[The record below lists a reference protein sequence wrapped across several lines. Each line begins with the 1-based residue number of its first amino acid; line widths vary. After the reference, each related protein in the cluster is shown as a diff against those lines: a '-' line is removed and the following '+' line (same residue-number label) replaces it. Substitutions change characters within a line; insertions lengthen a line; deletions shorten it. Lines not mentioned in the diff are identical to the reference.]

1 MTNLIELNSLV
12 LATHNL
18 NKVAGIAPLL
28 QSFAPHL
35 NISNAHTL
43 GLPDIDETGADFAE
57 NALLKAQIVANATGQ
72 ATLGDD
78 SGFCVPALADFPG
91 LYSARF
97 VKNSG
102 GQDQAV
108 ADLWQQ
114 VGQKPTPAFYVCHL
128 CLVWPNVCQITA
140 VGRVDGSLVYPA
152 RGNQG
157 FGYDPYFVPNGYEHT
172 FAELGP
178 DITQKIGHRA
188 QAVQKLAASLGWVS
202 S

>member
-1 MTNLIELNSLV
+1 
-12 LATHNL
+12 
-18 NKVAGIAPLL
+18 
-28 QSFAPHL
+28 
-35 NISNAHTL
+35 
-43 GLPDIDETGADFAE
+43 LPDIDETGADFAE
-57 NALLKAQIVANATGQ
+57 NALLKAQIVASATGKP
-72 ATLGDD
+72 ALGDD
-78 SGFCVPALADFPG
+78 SGFCVPALGDFPG

-102 GQDQAV
+102 GQDAAV

-114 VGQKPTPAFYVCHL
+114 VGQKSTPAFYVCYL

-140 VGRVDGSLVYPA
+140 VGRIDGKLVYPA

-157 FGYDPYFVPNGYEHT
+157 FGYDPYFVPDGYDQT

-188 QAVQKLAASLGWVS
+188 LAINSLAKQLGWV
-202 S
+202 